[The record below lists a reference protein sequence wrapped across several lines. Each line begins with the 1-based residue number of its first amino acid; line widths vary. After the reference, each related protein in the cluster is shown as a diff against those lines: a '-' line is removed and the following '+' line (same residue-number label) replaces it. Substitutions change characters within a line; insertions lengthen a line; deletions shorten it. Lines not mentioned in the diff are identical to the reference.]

1 MRYHLKEHFK
11 MNVTIREASEDDA
24 ESLLKIYAPY
34 VEKTAI
40 SFEYS
45 APSLDEFRKRIA
57 NIRQKYPYVVAV
69 LNGEIVGYA
78 YAGTFHARDAY
89 LHTAELSIYVDERF
103 HRFGI
108 GTALYDAL
116 EERLK
121 ARGFHALY
129 ACIAK
134 TERENDEYL
143 TDTSPRFHE
152 KRGYHLCGTFKD
164 CAIKF
169 NQWYSIVYYEKH
181 I

>member
-1 MRYHLKEHFK
+1 MKIDVE
-11 MNVTIREASEDDA
+11 IRDASVDDA
-24 ESLLKIYAPY
+24 LSLLKIYAPY

-40 SFEYS
+40 TFEYS
-45 APSLDEFRKRIA
+45 VPSLDEFTQRIV
-57 NIRQKYPYVVAV
+57 NISQKYPYIVAV
-69 LNGEIVGYA
+69 SDGEIVGYA

-103 HRFGI
+103 HRCGI
-108 GTALYDAL
+108 GTILYDAL
-116 EERLK
+116 EKRLK
-121 ARGFHALY
+121 DRGFHALY

-134 TERENDEYL
+134 SERENDAYL

-152 KRGYHLCGTFKD
+152 KRGYHLCGTFRE
-164 CAIKF
+164 CAFKF